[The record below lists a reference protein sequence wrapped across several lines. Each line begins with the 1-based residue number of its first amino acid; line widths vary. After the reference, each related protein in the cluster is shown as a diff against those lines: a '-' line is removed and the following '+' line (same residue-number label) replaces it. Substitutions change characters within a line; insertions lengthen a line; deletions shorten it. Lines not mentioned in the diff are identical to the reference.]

1 MADTKKKAKK
11 SRMDEIQKELSDR
24 GRDVWLAG
32 LGALATVEE
41 EGSKLYKRL
50 IERGKAYENTSTKQI
65 KQLSDRM
72 NEEKEKAVDRAEKTA
87 SSAQSAVSETIDKAL
102 ERFGVPT
109 QKEVNDL
116 SKKVDKLSAQI
127 EKLSKSLDAEKK

>member
-1 MADTKKKAKK
+1 MADTKKKANK

-50 IERGKAYENTSTKQI
+50 IERGKSYENTNTAQI

-72 NEEKEKAVDRAEKTA
+72 SKKKEDAMDRANDTA
-87 SSAQSAVSETIDKAL
+87 ASAQSAVADTIDKAL

-127 EKLSKSLDAEKK
+127 EKLSEALNAENK